1 MEMDGVLGTGTV
13 EGAVVVLERGREM
26 LRVWCVLGGVLFT
39 PKFDFSGFR
48 CRGRINMQK
57 I

>member
-1 MEMDGVLGTGTV
+1 MDGVLGTGTV
-13 EGAVVVLERGREM
+13 EGSVVVLKRGREM

-48 CRGRINMQK
+48 CRGKINKQK